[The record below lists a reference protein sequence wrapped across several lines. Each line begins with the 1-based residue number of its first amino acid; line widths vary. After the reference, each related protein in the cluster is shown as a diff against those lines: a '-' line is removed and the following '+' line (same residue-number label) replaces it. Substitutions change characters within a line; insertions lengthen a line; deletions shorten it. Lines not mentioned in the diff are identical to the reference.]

1 MRSINCMAL
10 LLAVS
15 LTVIPVYAASAGDIP
30 SEQEAIEALEAKAS
44 QAQPRDQCFL
54 YAEILHRM
62 TDLSMR
68 QYAAGNAARALL
80 MLKQMQ
86 QISHKI
92 HLSVAKNDKRLKH
105 AELLLSSTAFHLT
118 ELLHSSDYEDR
129 PLIKQTIADV
139 NQAQD
144 AAMMQVFNQ

>member
-1 MRSINCMAL
+1 MRSIYCMAL
-10 LLAVS
+10 LLAFS
-15 LTVIPVYAASAGDIP
+15 LTVVPAYAASAGDIP
-30 SEQEAIEALEAKAS
+30 SEQEEIEALEAKAS

-68 QYAAGNAARALL
+68 QYAAGDAARALL
-80 MLKQMQ
+80 LLKQMQ

-92 HLSVAKNDKRLKH
+92 HLSVARNDKRLKH
-105 AELLLSSTAFHLT
+105 AEILLSSTAFRLT

-129 PLIKQTIADV
+129 PLIKQTLADV